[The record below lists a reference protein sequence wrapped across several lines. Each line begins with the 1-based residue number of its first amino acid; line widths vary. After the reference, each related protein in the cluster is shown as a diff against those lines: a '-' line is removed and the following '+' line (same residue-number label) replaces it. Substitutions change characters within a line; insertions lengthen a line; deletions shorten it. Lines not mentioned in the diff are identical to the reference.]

1 GMSRVIAATLAL
13 AVALPVAAWAA
24 DGDKDKDKG
33 AKAGAAAPAGDPQ
46 EKPEKT
52 LVQGSPP
59 LTDVMLA
66 KYYEFYEWVF
76 DTQLTHEQQ
85 RELDEYLVDAWKAK
99 KEREIADALDSLRNH
114 DDVARMSGDERDALR
129 SQVQPQMLKE
139 LARDKSPMA
148 KWALSVFANAHKPMA
163 AGKPPLT
170 RQATDAYAEMIAF
183 LISESVGGPAYQPD
197 AAYRDQMAKVAT
209 AEWHKLSAADRD
221 ALSKVPQAWAAV
233 RVTWPTLPDAEKA
246 KLRKDWLGALSAYKP
261 KDAAAKA
268 DGGAPL
274 SEAGRWA
281 LDVVGSPKPVDAKV
295 VAKVAGAGWKY
306 EPTHW

>member
-1 GMSRVIAATLAL
+1 MSRFSTATFALAL
-13 AVALPVAAWAA
+13 ALSAGGWAA
-24 DGDKDKDKG
+24 DKG
-33 AKAGAAAPAGDPQ
+33 AKAGAAAPAADPQ

-66 KYYEFYEWVF
+66 KYYEFYEWAF
-76 DTQLTHEQQ
+76 DTQLTREQQ
-85 RELDEYLVDAWKAK
+85 KQLEDYLLDAWKGR

-114 DDVARMSGDERDALR
+114 DDVARMTGDERDALR

-148 KWALSVFANAHKPMA
+148 KWALSVFGNAHKPLA
-163 AGKPPLT
+163 GGKPPLT

-183 LISESVGGPAYQPD
+183 LISESVGGPAYEPD
-197 AAYRDQMAKVAT
+197 SAYRVQMAKAAT
-209 AEWHKLSAADRD
+209 AEWHKLSAADRE
-221 ALSKVPQAWAAV
+221 ALAKVPEAWAAV
-233 RVTWPTLPDAEKA
+233 RVTWPTLPDAEKT
-246 KLRKDWLGALSAYKP
+246 KLRKEWLEALAAYKP
-261 KDAAAKA
+261 KGATAKG
-268 DGGAPL
+268 DGGAAQ

-281 LDVVGSPKPVDAKV
+281 QDVVGSPKPLNTAV
-295 VAKVAGAGWKY
+295 VAKVTGTGWKY